1 MKTIYTT
8 GVFDL
13 FHYGHVRM
21 LKKCEEIAFNMQHRL
36 HEKIRLLIGIHS
48 DEACKDY
55 KRQPIMNI
63 NERSTSV
70 IELIEW
76 LGRRG
81 VFVAILLDAPI
92 VETREFYEENEIVKT
107 IHAHSEE
114 EHDKYKYM
122 YQDALEMGIFH
133 RLDYTS
139 DISTT
144 ELINRCIES
153 TYEKV

>member
-1 MKTIYTT
+1 
-8 GVFDL
+8 
-13 FHYGHVRM
+13 M

-36 HEKIRLLIGIHS
+36 REKIRLLIGIHG

-122 YQDALEMGIFH
+122 FQDALEMGIFH

-153 TYEKV
+153 TYEKI

>member
-1 MKTIYTT
+1 
-8 GVFDL
+8 
-13 FHYGHVRM
+13 
-21 LKKCEEIAFNMQHRL
+21 
-36 HEKIRLLIGIHS
+36 
-48 DEACKDY
+48 
-55 KRQPIMNI
+55 MNI

-76 LGRRG
+76 LGGRG

-122 YQDALEMGIFH
+122 FQDALEMGIFH

-144 ELINRCIES
+144 EIISRCIES
-153 TYEKV
+153 TSSH

>member
-1 MKTIYTT
+1 
-8 GVFDL
+8 
-13 FHYGHVRM
+13 M

-36 HEKIRLLIGIHS
+36 REKIRLLIGIHG

-114 EHDKYKYM
+114 EHDKVFKYM

-133 RLDYTS
+133 PSRLYQ
-139 DISTT
+139 
-144 ELINRCIES
+144 
-153 TYEKV
+153 